1 MKYKKSFFAIV
12 LAAAAIISVNY
23 ISLHRHAASVTSS
36 SSANEGIKV
45 IVRYQWLVNP
55 KVVIYDLRG
64 VAGDKSAADVSR
76 VLFRFAEKIKDR
88 EYKKVVISFQGN
100 EKFHLDGVYFK
111 KLGNEFAEQNPI
123 YLIRTL
129 PENLY
134 KPDGSKAFGSW
145 TGGWL
150 GVMSKQM
157 DDFNNFHRQWY
168 IDDAIK

>member
-1 MKYKKSFFAIV
+1 MKYKKSISAIV
-12 LAAAAIISVNY
+12 LTAAAIISVNY
-23 ISLHRHAASVTSS
+23 ISLHRHAASVISS
-36 SSANEGIKV
+36 GAANEGIKV
-45 IVRYQWLVNP
+45 IARYQWLVNP
-55 KVVIYDLRG
+55 EVVIYDLRG
-64 VAGDKSAADVSR
+64 VAADKSTADVSR

-100 EKFHLDGVYFK
+100 EKFYLDGKYFK

-145 TGGWL
+145 SGGWL
-150 GVMSKQM
+150 AVMTKQM
-157 DDFNNFHRQWY
+157 DDFNSFHRQWY
-168 IDDAIK
+168 IDDSIE